1 MAMTWDLTDIP
12 AVDAADLAAAM
23 RSLIEDGR
31 GLVLL
36 NGASEADLDT
46 ARAALQS
53 RHHAEPQRAL
63 AAFVRFRH
71 LVEVFG
77 ARRLKDLMLDNGY
90 ALMAPAIA
98 IAVFAAPQRQPRLQ
112 SAALSPVAAG
122 SSGRQRRDPRD
133 APRRRSQRWPQ
144 ADASSPPKERRP
156 AARGRSGASTA
167 PPRQQRQPVRR
178 RSAASRPPSI
188 GSVDVL
194 IVDGGQHAALDR
206 PCRRARRA
214 IAAHSVSFRGL
225 AAESTPAPPRRSPSR
240 IISQGVGEL
249 HARPS

>member
-36 NGASEADLDT
+36 NGATEADLDT

-71 LVEVFG
+71 LAEVFG
-77 ARRLKDLMLDNGY
+77 ARRLKDLMLGNGY

-98 IAVFAAPQRQPRLQ
+98 IAASLRLNGHRGFNPQRFLLSLQ
-112 SAALSPVAAG
+112 EALAANVVTL
-122 SSGRQRRDPRD
+122 
-133 APRRRSQRWPQ
+133 
-144 ADASSPPKERRP
+144 ETRP
-156 AARGRSGASTA
+156 AVVMVEAE
-167 PPRQQRQPVRR
+167 
-178 RSAASRPPSI
+178 
-188 GSVDVL
+188 L
-194 IVDGGQHAALDR
+194 
-206 PCRRARRA
+206 
-214 IAAHSVSFRGL
+214 L
-225 AAESTPAPPRRSPSR
+225 AA
-240 IISQGVGEL
+240 
-249 HARPS
+249 

>member
-36 NGASEADLDT
+36 NGATEADLDT

-77 ARRLKDLMLDNGY
+77 ARRLKDLMLGNGY

-98 IAVFAAPQRQPRLQ
+98 IAASLRLNGHRGFNPQRFLLSLQ
-112 SAALSPVAAG
+112 EALAANVVTL
-122 SSGRQRRDPRD
+122 DT
-133 APRRRSQRWPQ
+133 
-144 ADASSPPKERRP
+144 RP
-156 AARGRSGASTA
+156 AVVMVEAE
-167 PPRQQRQPVRR
+167 
-178 RSAASRPPSI
+178 
-188 GSVDVL
+188 L
-194 IVDGGQHAALDR
+194 
-206 PCRRARRA
+206 
-214 IAAHSVSFRGL
+214 L
-225 AAESTPAPPRRSPSR
+225 AA
-240 IISQGVGEL
+240 
-249 HARPS
+249 

>member
-12 AVDAADLAAAM
+12 AVDAADLATAM

-77 ARRLKDLMLDNGY
+77 ARRLKDLMLGNGY

-98 IAVFAAPQRQPRLQ
+98 IAASLRLNGHRGFNPQRFLLSLQ
-112 SAALSPVAAG
+112 EALAANVVTL
-122 SSGRQRRDPRD
+122 
-133 APRRRSQRWPQ
+133 
-144 ADASSPPKERRP
+144 ETRP
-156 AARGRSGASTA
+156 AVVMVEAE
-167 PPRQQRQPVRR
+167 
-178 RSAASRPPSI
+178 
-188 GSVDVL
+188 L
-194 IVDGGQHAALDR
+194 
-206 PCRRARRA
+206 
-214 IAAHSVSFRGL
+214 L
-225 AAESTPAPPRRSPSR
+225 AA
-240 IISQGVGEL
+240 
-249 HARPS
+249 